1 MEYNLEVHDLTKR
14 FGNRTVVD
22 HLSFSVRKG
31 EAYGILGH
39 NGAGKTTAIE
49 SILGLHKLDEGNA
62 LILGEHAKEKRKT
75 LFEHV
80 GVQLQASSYP
90 ANAKVKEICEEM
102 SALYK
107 EPADYH
113 KLLQQFGM
121 EQFES
126 QMIDKLSGGEK
137 QKLSVIIALLSNPD
151 IIFLDELTT
160 GLDVEARREVWEILK
175 ALKQKGITIILTT
188 HYMEEAEYLCD
199 RILLMKQGKKVIE
212 GTVKEVISIHKNLE
226 EAYLKHMKEVVE

>member
-1 MEYNLEVHDLTKR
+1 MTLRNDLAIEQWLT
-14 FGNRTVVD
+14 TC
-22 HLSFSVRKG
+22 LFSVR
-31 EAYGILGH
+31 EAQVYGILGQ

-49 SILGLHKLDEGNA
+49 SILGLRKLDEGSA
-62 LILGEHAKEKRKT
+62 LILGEPAKEKRKT

-80 GVQLQASSYP
+80 RVQLQASSYP

-107 EPADYH
+107 KPTDYH

-121 EQFES
+121 EKFES

-137 QKLSVIIALLSNPD
+137 QKLSVIIALLPNPD

-160 GLDVEARREVWEILK
+160 GLDVEARREVWGILK
-175 ALKQKGITIILTT
+175 ASKQKGITIALTT

-212 GTVKEVISIHKNLE
+212 GTIKEVISTHKNLE

>member
-1 MEYNLEVHDLTKR
+1 MKYNLEVHDLTKR

-22 HLSFSVRKG
+22 HLSFSVR
-31 EAYGILGH
+31 EAQAYGILGH
-39 NGAGKTTAIE
+39 NGAGKTTVIE
-49 SILGLHKLDEGNA
+49 SILGLHKLDEGSA
-62 LILGEHAKEKRKT
+62 WILGESAKEKRKT

-90 ANAKVKEICEEM
+90 DNAKVKEICEEM

-137 QKLSVIIALLSNPD
+137 QKLSVIIALLPNPD

-212 GTVKEVISIHKNLE
+212 GTVEEVISTHKNLE